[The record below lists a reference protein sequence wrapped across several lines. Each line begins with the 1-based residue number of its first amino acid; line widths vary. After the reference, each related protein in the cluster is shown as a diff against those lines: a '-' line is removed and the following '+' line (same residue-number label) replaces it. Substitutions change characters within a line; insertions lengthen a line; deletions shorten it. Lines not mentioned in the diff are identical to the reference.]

1 MAEWFHPDSKI
12 MGVLGK
18 AADLLLLNL
27 LFLLCCL
34 PVVTTG
40 AALTGL
46 FDAVRALE
54 EEESKVYTVFFSTF
68 KKKFRDATLLFVLQV
83 FILGILIWE
92 IVFLNQ
98 VSFPVKE
105 ALLVLQGML
114 LLAFL
119 AISVT
124 VYPVLTSWDGP
135 LKGLMK
141 ETAGFIMLHFPRVIL
156 VLLFHGVQLV
166 LTVLIFTVLPS
177 ILLYWTMIGG
187 SLSVLYTGKILRI
200 YPSVREV

>member
-54 EEESKVYTVFFSTF
+54 EEEGKVYAVFFSTSR
-68 KKKFRDATLLFVLQV
+68 KKFKEATLVFVLQM
-83 FILGILIWE
+83 FILGILIGE
-92 IVFLNQ
+92 IVLLNE
-98 VSFPVKE
+98 VSFPGKE

-114 LLAFL
+114 LLVFL

-141 ETAGFIMLHFPRVIL
+141 ETAGFLMLHFPRVIL
-156 VLLFHGVQLV
+156 VILVHGVQLV

-177 ILLYWTMIGG
+177 IFLYWTIIGG
-187 SLSVLYTGKILRI
+187 SLSVLYTGKILGI
-200 YPSVREV
+200 YSSVQED